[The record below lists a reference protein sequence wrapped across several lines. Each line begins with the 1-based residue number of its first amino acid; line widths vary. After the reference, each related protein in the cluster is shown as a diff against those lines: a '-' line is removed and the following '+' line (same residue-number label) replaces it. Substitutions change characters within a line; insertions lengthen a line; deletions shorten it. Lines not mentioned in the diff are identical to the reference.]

1 MLERAFPPALRAWR
15 FVLVAFLPCRGRDA
29 IVLSFMI
36 LFPRFCGR
44 RRGRDVSFFAIDRRL
59 GGEGAG
65 DVRACCFVA
74 VLVAVSVDM
83 SMIWNRDDSVSLT
96 VTWSRA
102 SMTTMTKR
110 MMMMNEVRWS
120 MRHKISA
127 IGGGDSAE
135 CTHAIPVWYRNTHA
149 RQLCSAVVPVILC
162 QFREGHVRGN

>member
-1 MLERAFPPALRAWR
+1 
-15 FVLVAFLPCRGRDA
+15 
-29 IVLSFMI
+29 
-36 LFPRFCGR
+36 
-44 RRGRDVSFFAIDRRL
+44 
-59 GGEGAG
+59 
-65 DVRACCFVA
+65 
-74 VLVAVSVDM
+74 M

-135 CTHAIPVWYRNTHA
+135 CTHEIPVWYRNTHA
-149 RQLCSAVVPVILC
+149 RQLCSAVVPVVFC
-162 QFREGHVRGN
+162 QFREGHVRGNLWSGTIGRDHRARHVGVTGIAARCRHLGLWDVESGPEAGVSRYVSRYVSRLFHDMFVYLSGLRREPRH